1 MIALNKPVLLF
12 DGVCNLCNGVVQFVI
27 KRDPEGRFKF
37 SSLQSNT
44 GQELLEKFNLPTT
57 DFESFVLI
65 EGDRYYKKSTA
76 ALRLFK
82 KLGGGWQLLYA
93 FMIIPAPIRDF
104 FYSLVAN
111 NRYKVFGRADQCWIP
126 TPDLRARFLD

>member
-1 MIALNKPVLLF
+1 MTALNKPVLLF

>member
-1 MIALNKPVLLF
+1 MKEENKPVLLF

-27 KRDPEGRFKF
+27 QRDPNARFKF

-44 GQELLEKFNLPTT
+44 GQELLKKFKLPTT
-57 DFESFVLI
+57 DFESFVLV

-76 ALRLFK
+76 ALRLLK
-82 KLGGGWQLLYA
+82 KLGRGWQLLYM
-93 FMIIPAPIRDF
+93 FIIIPSPIRDF

-111 NRYKVFGRADQCWIP
+111 NRYKIFGRTDECWIP

>member
-1 MIALNKPVLLF
+1 MKEIEKPVLLF

-27 KRDPEGRFKF
+27 KRDPEAKLKF

-44 GQELLEKFNLPTT
+44 GQQLLRKFQLPTT
-57 DFESFVLI
+57 DFESFVLV

-76 ALRLFK
+76 ALQLFK
-82 KLGGGWQLLYA
+82 KLGKGWQLLYM
-93 FMIIPAPIRDF
+93 FIIIPAPIRDF

-111 NRYKVFGRADQCWIP
+111 NRYKVFGRTDECWIP
-126 TPDLRARFLD
+126 TPELRARFLD

>member
-1 MIALNKPVLLF
+1 MREVNKPVLLF

-27 KRDPEGRFKF
+27 KRDPEERFKF

-44 GQELLEKFNLPTT
+44 GQELLKKFNLPTT

-76 ALRLFK
+76 ALHLFK
-82 KLGGGWQLLYA
+82 KLGSGWQLLYA